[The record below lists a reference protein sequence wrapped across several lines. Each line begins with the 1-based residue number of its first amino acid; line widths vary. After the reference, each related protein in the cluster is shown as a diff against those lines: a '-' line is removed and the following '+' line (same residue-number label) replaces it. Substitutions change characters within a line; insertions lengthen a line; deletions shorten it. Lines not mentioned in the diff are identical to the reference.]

1 MSTAGA
7 EVPAAQATAAGGDPE
22 GRWVALVWLATAMFL
37 AMTTWF
43 SASAVVP
50 QLREAW
56 QLGPSG
62 AAMLTIAVQVGFVV
76 GAVASAAL
84 GLADRFAPT
93 RVMMAGALGA
103 AAVNLGLLAV
113 EGVVPATVLRFA
125 TGMFLAGV
133 YPPGMKAMA
142 TWFRAGRG
150 MALGVMVGALTLG
163 SSLPHL
169 VNGLGG
175 LEADL
180 VITTTSVLT
189 VLGGVVAVTAPAG
202 PFPFP
207 RAPFR
212 AGQALQVLADR
223 RVRLAS
229 YGYFGHMW
237 ELYAMW
243 AWVNLFLATSFERTG
258 VGHPERAA
266 AFGAFAAIA
275 IGAAGCVVG
284 GVLADRRSR
293 TFATSLAMI
302 ASGGAAALAGVA
314 WAGPWPLVV
323 GLVLFWGFWVV
334 ADSAQFSTLVTEVA
348 DQRWVGTA
356 VTLQLAAGFT
366 LTVATIWLVPV
377 LVEAAGWRWA
387 FLLLVPGPVVGTAAM
402 RTLASLPPARTAP

>member
-1 MSTAGA
+1 
-7 EVPAAQATAAGGDPE
+7 
-22 GRWVALVWLATAMFL
+22 
-37 AMTTWF
+37 
-43 SASAVVP
+43 
-50 QLREAW
+50 
-56 QLGPSG
+56 
-62 AAMLTIAVQVGFVV
+62 MLTIAVQVGFVV

-84 GLADRFAPT
+84 GIADRFAPT
-93 RVMMAGALGA
+93 RVMLAGAVGA
-103 AAVNLGLLAV
+103 AIVNLGLLV
-113 EGVVPATVLRFA
+113 VDSLVPAVVLRFA

-175 LEADL
+175 LDADVVL
-180 VITTTSVLT
+180 VTTSLLT
-189 VLGGVVAVTAPAG
+189 VVGGVVAVTAPDG

-207 RAPFR
+207 RAPFHPR
-212 AGQALQVLADR
+212 EALQVLADR

-243 AWVNLFLATSFERTG
+243 AWVGAFLAASFERTG
-258 VGHPERAA
+258 VGAPERSA

-275 IGAAGCVVG
+275 IGAVGCVVG
-284 GVLADRRSR
+284 GVIADRRSR
-293 TFATSLAMI
+293 TFATSLSMV
-302 ASGGAAALAGVA
+302 ASGAAAAVAGLVF
-314 WAGPWPLVV
+314 AGPWPLVLAV
-323 GLVLFWGFWVV
+323 VLVWGFWVV

-377 LVEAAGWRWA
+377 LVDVVGWRWA

-402 RTLASLPPARTAP
+402 RTLAALTPAATAPAEHHPGPVS

>member
-1 MSTAGA
+1 VTRRGATTATGD
-7 EVPAAQATAAGGDPE
+7 AATGDPP
-22 GRWVALVWLATAMFL
+22 GRWRALAWLATAMFL

-56 QLGPSG
+56 DLDPTG

-76 GAVASAAL
+76 GAVASATL
-84 GLADRFAPT
+84 GVADRFPPT
-93 RVMMAGALGA
+93 RVMLGGALGA
-103 AAVNLGLLAV
+103 ATVNLGLLAV
-113 EGVVPATVLRFA
+113 TSVAPAIALRFA

-150 MALGVMVGALTLG
+150 LALGVMVGALTLG

-175 LEADL
+175 LDAD
-180 VITTTSVLT
+180 VVVVTTSVLT
-189 VLGGVVAVTAPAG
+189 VVGGVVAVTAPDG

-207 RAPFR
+207 RAPFHPR
-212 AGQALQVLADR
+212 QAIRVLRDR

-243 AWVNLFLATSFERTG
+243 AWVGAYLAASFERTG
-258 VGHPERAA
+258 VASPERAA

-275 IGAAGCVVG
+275 VGAPGCVVG
-284 GVLADRRSR
+284 GRIADRRSR
-293 TFATSLAMI
+293 TFATSLAMVS
-302 ASGGAAALAGVA
+302 SGSAAAVAGLVFGA
-314 WAGPWPLVV
+314 PWPLVV
-323 GLVLFWGFWVV
+323 ALVLVWGFWVV

-377 LVEAAGWRWA
+377 VVDAAGWGWA
-387 FLLLVPGPVVGTAAM
+387 FLLLVPGPALGTAAM
-402 RTLASLPPARTAP
+402 RALAPLVTPRGG

>member
-1 MSTAGA
+1 MT
-7 EVPAAQATAAGGDPE
+7 DPP
-22 GRWVALVWLATAMFL
+22 GRWRALGWLATAMFL

-50 QLREAW
+50 QLRAAW
-56 QLGPSG
+56 DLDATGS
-62 AAMLTIAVQVGFVV
+62 AMLTIAVQVGFVV
-76 GAVASAAL
+76 GAVASAGL
-84 GLADRFAPT
+84 GVADRFAPT
-93 RVMMAGALGA
+93 RVMLVGALGA
-103 AAVNLGLLAV
+103 AGVNLALLGASSLGPAV
-113 EGVVPATVLRFA
+113 VLRGL

-150 MALGVMVGALTLG
+150 LALGVMVGALTLG

-175 LEADL
+175 LDADV
-180 VITTTSVLT
+180 VIVTTSVLT
-189 VLGGVVAVTAPAG
+189 VVGGVVAVTVPDG

-207 RAPFR
+207 RAPFHPR
-212 AGQALQVLADR
+212 QAVRVLADR

-243 AWVNLFLATSFERTG
+243 AWIGTFLAASFERSG
-258 VGHPERAA
+258 VGAPDRAA

-275 IGAAGCVVG
+275 VGAAGCVVG
-284 GVLADRRSR
+284 GRIADRRSR
-293 TFATSLAMI
+293 TWATSLAMVL
-302 ASGGAAALAGVA
+302 SGTGAALAGLLFG
-314 WAGPWPLVV
+314 GPWPLVV
-323 GLVLFWGFWVV
+323 TLVLAWGFWVV

-377 LVEAAGWRWA
+377 LVESVGWRWA

-402 RTLASLPPARTAP
+402 QALARLDPSAGR